1 MLSGKSYK
9 DNSWI
14 IVCLKQNSLGD
25 MKKGTYGLQRLTS
38 KIGHLSKSPIQDN
51 PSTKLVPT
59 HCIFHNC

>member
-38 KIGHLSKSPIQDN
+38 KIWASKQKPYSR
-51 PSTKLVPT
+51 
-59 HCIFHNC
+59 